1 MECGQASGGNV
12 SEYYQDASSCI
23 EVSTFHRIQKTIGE
37 TILDRFVSVN

>member
-12 SEYYQDASSCI
+12 SEYYQDASSCV
-23 EVSTFHRIQKTIGE
+23 EVSTFYRIQKTIGE